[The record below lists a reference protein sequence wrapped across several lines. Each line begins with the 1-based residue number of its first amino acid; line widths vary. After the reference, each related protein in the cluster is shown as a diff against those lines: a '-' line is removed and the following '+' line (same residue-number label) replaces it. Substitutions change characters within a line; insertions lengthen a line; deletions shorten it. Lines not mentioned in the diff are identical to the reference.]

1 MLRTDG
7 GCADSNARLFWGLSA
22 VNSIGALES
31 HDNMKLLHA
40 SCYLEPSILLS
51 RLIHL
56 PLVTFYTGSRARTN
70 ELLHQL
76 RLRKRLGNGG
86 GGKLS
91 EPCRPEQK
99 TAFSIPA

>member
-1 MLRTDG
+1 MLRSDG
-7 GCADSNARLFWGLSA
+7 GCAVSKAPLFWGLSA

-31 HDNMKLLHA
+31 HDNMKLSHA
-40 SCYLEPSILLS
+40 SCYLEPSILVS

-56 PLVTFYTGSRARTN
+56 PLVTSYTGSRARTN

-86 GGKLS
+86 EGQIIGATLTDLLLLRC
-91 EPCRPEQK
+91 P
-99 TAFSIPA
+99 